1 MGCCRGTHIQP
12 PQDFSDIFLFFAE
25 RTLSMNI
32 PAVKQAPG
40 TPLVIPDEV
49 LAPLR
54 EAQLRGDPISPAQE
68 RFLKATKIPPDVN
81 TCLGLGKDK
90 ERSNFLETMNKV
102 TGTKD
107 EAAKQSVKD
116 TGTLI
121 NAESEV
127 DAKFAKTIADSPA
140 VNTFYGLRFP
150 VHLYRADRSFHDPEI
165 AVVCQR
171 WIEILKNHL
180 NKGTLYGE
188 DGKLNPDL
196 VHGELA
202 EAKYWGL
209 MVGKEYGGL
218 GASMSDVATVIRK
231 ISLYEP
237 TVAGLASIN
246 GCIGVVYPV
255 SQFGTKEQ
263 KERFLPDIAQGK
275 VLSAFALTE
284 RQAGSDLNR
293 PEALIRIEGNDAV
306 INGQKLFISNANYGG
321 RIALVAMDENYK
333 LRELS
338 GQLTKGEGKKM
349 VVAIVDLPPHA
360 NENFKILRYEINA
373 LRRLN
378 NVGLWFQ
385 EFRIPKE
392 NILIWDADGPGAT
405 ATKGINIAYM
415 GLNRGRV
422 ALCANA
428 AGSLMALVGSMLPW
442 CEKRISMGMPIA
454 KRDTV
459 QERIGLTASYA
470 VVAKHLAD
478 FTAELLDKN
487 YRPEIECE
495 VAKIFGSER
504 QKEVAIEYVMKT
516 EGGRF
521 FLKGHPVGDNLHDVL
536 APCIYEGEGTMLL
549 LHVMAN
555 LMNPQIAMNP
565 RAVGSV
571 ARAVIPETFVNL
583 GNLSEVHKDFRRYVT
598 FALRSIDQVSRNMLL
613 NKMPLEAIRMLNKM
627 AKGWLIP
634 FGKDP
639 DLQNS
644 FCLLRNRGEV
654 VVNAIAMLV
663 TAVRASQHSEG
674 TDAEIKLEHKLARV
688 ALEKLKF
695 DIAGGGFKK
704 RDHVSFKAASAGR
717 ALIHGVNDGSIT
729 WFDGFPLPEILQDY
743 VDVKPPRRQKPSK

>member
-1 MGCCRGTHIQP
+1 MNVSAIQP
-12 PQDFSDIFLFFAE
+12 S
-25 RTLSMNI
+25 TGS
-32 PAVKQAPG
+32 
-40 TPLVIPDEV
+40 PLVVPEDV

-54 EAQLRGDPISPAQE
+54 EAHERGDPISPAQE
-68 RFLKATKIPPDVN
+68 RFLEATEIPLDIN
-81 TCLGLGKDK
+81 TSLGLSSDK
-90 ERSNFLETMNKV
+90 ERSHLLDRMNKV
-102 TGTKD
+102 SGTKD
-107 EAAKQSVKD
+107 ESTERSVKD

-127 DAKFAKTIADSPA
+127 DVRFAKTIADSPA
-140 VNTFYGLRFP
+140 VNTFYGLRLP
-150 VHLYRADRSFHDPEI
+150 TQLYQADRSFRDPEI
-165 AVVCQR
+165 AVACKR
-171 WIEILKNHL
+171 WIDILKDHQDRNA
-180 NKGTLYGE
+180 LYGK
-188 DGKLNPDL
+188 DGKMNPDL
-196 VHGELA
+196 IHGELA
-202 EAKYWGL
+202 KAKYWGL
-209 MVGKEYGGL
+209 MVDKEYGGL

-231 ISLYEP
+231 VALYEP

-255 SQFGTKEQ
+255 SEFGTQEQ
-263 KERFLPDIAQGK
+263 KKRFLPDIAEGK

-293 PEALIRIEGNDAV
+293 PEALIRIEGNDAI
-306 INGQKLFISNANYGG
+306 INGQKLFISNAVYGG
-321 RIALVAMDENYK
+321 RIGLVAMDENYK
-333 LRELS
+333 LRELA
-338 GQLTKGEGKKM
+338 GKLEKGEGKKM

-360 NENFKILRYEINA
+360 TENFEILRYEINA

-378 NVGLWFQ
+378 NVGLWFKD
-385 EFRIPKE
+385 FRIPKE
-392 NILIWDADGPGAT
+392 NILIWDADGPQAT

-415 GLNRGRV
+415 GLNRGRM

-428 AGSLMALVGSMLPW
+428 SGCLLALAGSMIPW
-442 CEKRISMGMPIA
+442 CEKRISMGVELA

-470 VVAKHLAD
+470 IVAKHLAD

-521 FLKGHPVGDNLHDVL
+521 FLKDHPVGDNLYDLL

-555 LMNPQIAMNP
+555 LMNPQIAMHP
-565 RAVGSV
+565 RTLGAL
-571 ARAVIPETFVNL
+571 ARAVIPETFLNL
-583 GNLSEVHKDFRRYVT
+583 GNLGSVHRDFRRYVT

-613 NKMPLEAIRMLNKM
+613 NKVPLEAIRMLNKM
-627 AKGWLIP
+627 TNKRVLP
-634 FGKDP
+634 FAKDP

-663 TAVRASQHSEG
+663 TAVRASDDAEG
-674 TDAEIKLEHKLARV
+674 TEAEQKLEHKLAKV
-688 ALEKLKF
+688 ALEKLRY
-695 DIAGGGFKK
+695 DIAGGGFKQ
-704 RDHVSFKAASAGR
+704 RDKVSVEAASAGR
-717 ALIHGVNDGSIT
+717 ALIQGIKDGSIT
-729 WFDGFPLPEILQDY
+729 WFDGVPQPETLQDY
-743 VDVKPPRRQKPSK
+743 VDVKPPLRR